1 MWRHEGIDRLPA
13 MHEHTHGTARHRTA
27 PLVRCARPHLAA
39 KEHNALP
46 QQQAERIASHV
57 LRPAAHKVARAAG
70 DQAGQGPGG
79 AREAAP
85 LRRRPPALARPI
97 PAAPPATNLGGMIG
111 CWEARM
117 RPLSLLLWEAQVTA
131 AAACRRA
138 TAGARPRAWGALLL
152 LLRAQRG
159 CTAALHTAVAAL
171 AIAAGA
177 ACCWWGCKRCQ
188 EGRADGDSEWQA
200 HVGAMGNTPH
210 LGQRGTA
217 SLSSPSSP
225 RGGPVIPS
233 CLSFSRTTAPTLQ
246 LPSGLPQLSQRP
258 ACAPAP
264 VPPLHSTSG
273 KVGEGPLQPAGAF
286 GLPQQPAAAC
296 AASRLRRARPLK
308 PACPSL
314 PQPPAPASVGRLR
327 AVAMEHQLSTSALAK
342 LARDLKELQAQPID
356 GVKVR
361 WAAAEGGEACQKARC
376 RAGGFLG
383 VPASYRRRRPDGS
396 PAQLPCP
403 AAHAC
408 PRCC

>member
-1 MWRHEGIDRLPA
+1 
-13 MHEHTHGTARHRTA
+13 
-27 PLVRCARPHLAA
+27 
-39 KEHNALP
+39 
-46 QQQAERIASHV
+46 
-57 LRPAAHKVARAAG
+57 
-70 DQAGQGPGG
+70 
-79 AREAAP
+79 
-85 LRRRPPALARPI
+85 
-97 PAAPPATNLGGMIG
+97 
-111 CWEARM
+111 M

-177 ACCWWGCKRCQ
+177 ACCWRGCKRCQ
-188 EGRADGDSEWQA
+188 EGRADGDSEWRA
-200 HVGAMGNTPH
+200 HAGAMGNTPH

-217 SLSSPSSP
+217 LSLSSGRPIGCLPSSP
-225 RGGPVIPS
+225 PS
-233 CLSFSRTTAPTLQ
+233 STAP
-246 LPSGLPQLSQRP
+246 PAPQPALWTPAAVATP

-264 VPPLHSTSG
+264 APPPCAPPQPRC
-273 KVGEGPLQPAGAF
+273 KVGEASLQPAGAF

-342 LARDLKELQAQPID
+342 LAKDLKELQAQPID

-361 WAAAEGGEACQKARC
+361 WAAAEGGEACQKARY
-376 RAGGFLG
+376 RAGASLG
-383 VPASYRRRRPDGS
+383 VPASHRRRQPDGS